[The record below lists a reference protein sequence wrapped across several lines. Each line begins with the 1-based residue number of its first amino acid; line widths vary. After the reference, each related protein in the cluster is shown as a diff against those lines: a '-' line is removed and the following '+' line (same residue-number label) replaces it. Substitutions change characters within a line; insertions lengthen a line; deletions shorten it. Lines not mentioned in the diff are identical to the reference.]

1 MAYIQASFI
10 ILRDDKGND
19 LGSMPTGQAKEYA
32 YKRNMELTP
41 VDEKANPPIYTV
53 KPRQRFTPRQVNN
66 EQSQYEVTAKT
77 VRCTDE
83 TGKSL
88 GVIDTAEAKRIAEER
103 GLSLIA
109 INNKIDPPIGRIG
122 DLNKYIYDQKKA
134 KKEKEKK
141 NLAAARA
148 TEKKSLKFTSDTTPS
163 SQADRDRIL
172 KQANYFLKDG
182 HPVDL
187 LIKFHGREKAHAE
200 TSMDRIRNEI
210 LHGITEGTVTS
221 EVKSM
226 TGDAYTISC
235 NPAKNK
241 KK

>member
-1 MAYIQASFI
+1 MAYIKASF
-10 ILRDDKGND
+10 LAMKDENGRD
-19 LGSMPTGQAKEYA
+19 LGTMATGLARDYA
-32 YKRNMELTP
+32 RKKGMELVAVNEN
-41 VDEKANPPIYTV
+41 VDPPIYTV
-53 KPRQRFTPRQVNN
+53 KPRQRFVPRVQDDK
-66 EQSQYEVTAKT
+66 SQYEVTAAT

-88 GVIDTAEAKRIAEER
+88 GVISTAEAKKLAEER

-109 INNKIDPPIGRIG
+109 VNNKIDPPIGRIG

-172 KQANYFLKDG
+172 KQANDFLKDG